1 MKQVYL
7 QLAMVAMAAGG
18 AATAV
23 HATEVKYM
31 LWDANQQ
38 PAYQQCANDF
48 QKANAGITIKIAQT
62 GWVEYWSSLTAGMA
76 SGKAPDVFANH
87 LAKYPELAKNNQL
100 EDLAD
105 RIVKDKLDTSIYAD
119 GLMYVWSRK
128 GKQYGLP
135 KDWDTIAFIVNMD
148 HAKKAKVTI
157 DELKLMTWNPKNG
170 GTFENII
177 RRLTIDKNGNNA
189 LSSKFDKTNVAMYGY
204 QIPGIGD
211 MTGQLQWSH
220 FAVSNGF
227 KYQTA
232 PWDDKLLYDNP
243 KLAETLDYLATLPA
257 KGLSA
262 PVDKMKSDGESV
274 TMFNEQKAAM
284 VPQGSW
290 MITTFRD
297 SAKFKQAWVPLPIGP
312 TVKRASMFNGL
323 ADSIWAGSKVK
334 DDAWKWVKYM
344 ASPAC
349 QDTVA
354 SFGVVFPAIKG
365 MPEKA
370 IEVQK
375 GKGIDSSAFLTM
387 AKAKTFLPPMTDYG
401 LQINPAITKAVEA
414 TMVKQAAAQPQLA
427 AANAEVTKLS
437 K

>member
-1 MKQVYL
+1 MSKITL
-7 QLAMVAMAAGG
+7 PLASVALMAGVCSPSQAS
-18 AATAV
+18 
-23 HATEVKYM
+23 EVKYM

-38 PAYQQCANDF
+38 PAYQQCAADF
-48 QKANAGITIKIAQT
+48 QKANPATTIKITQT
-62 GWVEYWSSLTAGMA
+62 GWVEYWNSLTAGMA

-105 RIVKDKLDTSIYAD
+105 RIRKDNLDTNIYAE

-128 GKQYGLP
+128 GKQFGLP

-148 HAKKAKVTI
+148 HAKKAGVKAE
-157 DELKLMTWNPKNG
+157 ELKDMTWNPKDG
-170 GTFENII
+170 GSFENII
-177 RRLTIDKNGNNA
+177 RRMTIDKNGNNA
-189 LSSKFDKTNVAMYGY
+189 LSSKFDKGNVAMYGY

-227 KYQTA
+227 KFQTA
-232 PWDDKLLYDNP
+232 PWDDKLLYDSP
-243 KLAETLDYLATLPA
+243 KLAETMDYLATLPV

-262 PVDKMKSDGESV
+262 PIDKMKSDGESV
-274 TMFNEQKAAM
+274 DMFLEQKAAM

-297 SAKFKQAWVPLPIGP
+297 KAKFKQAWVPLPVGP
-312 TVKRASMFNGL
+312 NVKRASMFNGL
-323 ADSIWAGSKVK
+323 ADSIWTGSKVK
-334 DDAWKWVKYM
+334 DEAWKWVKYM

-349 QDTVA
+349 QNTVA

-370 IEVQK
+370 IAVQK
-375 GKGIDSSAFLTM
+375 SKGIDSSAFLTM
-387 AKAKTFLPPMTDYG
+387 AKAKTFLPPMSDYG
-401 LQINPAITKAVEA
+401 LQINSLITKAVEA
-414 TMVKQAAAQPQLA
+414 TMVKQASAASELA
-427 AANAEVTKLS
+427 SANAETAKITK
-437 K
+437 